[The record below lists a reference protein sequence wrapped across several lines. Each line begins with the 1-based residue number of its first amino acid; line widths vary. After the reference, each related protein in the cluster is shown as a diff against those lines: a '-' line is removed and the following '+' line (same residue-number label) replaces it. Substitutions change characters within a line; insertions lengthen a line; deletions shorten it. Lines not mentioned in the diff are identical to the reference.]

1 MLFIINPHSIID
13 LITNSST
20 ELFVMRGSE
29 KKHVEEIIKAIYP
42 DYLNEYKPLL
52 DVKDFSIEELDS
64 FLAWCL
70 GRNSCCWDSS
80 VIYNDPNDYVVLSG
94 FKFDEIYTIPRG
106 SYYTSKKLSKTNN
119 EYEIINN
126 LPKEKRKYE
135 YESRF
140 VIEENK
146 ERVIEGIIK
155 DYGRYF
161 LYSINDNP
169 NWGMQEKIM
178 QIGTRFHLG

>member
-20 ELFVMRGSE
+20 ELFVMKGSE

-42 DYLNEYKPLL
+42 NYLTEYEPLL

-80 VIYNDPNDYVVLSG
+80 VIYNNPNDYVVLSG
-94 FKFDEIYTIPRG
+94 FKFNEIYN
-106 SYYTSKKLSKTNN
+106 TSKKLSKTNN
-119 EYEIINN
+119 EYEIRNN
-126 LPKEKRKYE
+126 LSKEKRKSKYD
-135 YESRF
+135 SCF
-140 VIEENK
+140 VTEENK

-161 LYSINDNP
+161 LYSIDQNP
-169 NWGMQEKIM
+169 NWEMQEKIM
-178 QIGTRFHLG
+178 EIGKRFHLG